1 MDIVHQ
7 DNVSR
12 AYVVEDSADVRLD
25 IFRLPVQGIDIPHD
39 AGTTDLREQI
49 VGAVSIGKTDNRCTL
64 TVVVL
69 GNQIICHLELCKPI
83 INTQFFHIRV
93 RIGVVSQLA
102 AKRRHTR
109 NGVCAVFLNVASEHK
124 ERRLR
129 AIPLQRIE
137 KLPCVDIRAVI
148 KGQGYHHRAVAVWL
162 VNTLVIKVTAFSAD
176 RFPAGRH
183 VTIGIKMVLVSVD
196 ICPAVDVVRCGIRCV
211 PPARRAVLPSR
222 RLIRRRGLRKL
233 LNSRISRSVLRLRRR
248 LAHRLCGCVITQY
261 NSFFRK
267 LRSRKFPDKRKKK
280 KADYHTQ
287 GNP

>member
-1 MDIVHQ
+1 M
-7 DNVSR
+7 
-12 AYVVEDSADVRLD
+12 
-25 IFRLPVQGIDIPHD
+25 
-39 AGTTDLREQI
+39 
-49 VGAVSIGKTDNRCTL
+49 
-64 TVVVL
+64 
-69 GNQIICHLELCKPI
+69 
-83 INTQFFHIRV
+83 
-93 RIGVVSQLA
+93 RIGVVSKLTA
-102 AKRRHTR
+102 DRRHARDHICT
-109 NGVCAVFLNVASEHK
+109 VFFHIAAEHK
-124 ERRLR
+124 ERRLC
-129 AIPLQRIE
+129 PVLLQRIE
-137 KLPCVDIRAVI
+137 KRAGIDAWAVI

-267 LRSRKFPDKRKKK
+267 LRSSKFPDKRKKK